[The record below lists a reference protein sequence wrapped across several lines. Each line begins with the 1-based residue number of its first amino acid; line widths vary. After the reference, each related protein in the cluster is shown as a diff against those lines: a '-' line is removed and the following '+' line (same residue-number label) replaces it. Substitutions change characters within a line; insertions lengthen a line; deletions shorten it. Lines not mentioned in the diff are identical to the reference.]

1 MKDIFSNRRLFMS
14 NTAKEIYEYQDKR
27 VFVDFFGFDKLHTKM
42 LIAQLQV
49 SLIEL
54 IQNSLANEADLI
66 AQERAALN
74 RRLREEQEQIR
85 LESTMNSESTQ
96 VSDEQVSN
104 KSMALEKEQ
113 SQRVG
118 QAQEEARRLRDHR
131 NVVRKMAKAGA
142 TPQELKDVQDAF
154 DEASENLMNKAFG
167 IKKI

>member
-1 MKDIFSNRRLFMS
+1 MS

-85 LESTMNSESTQ
+85 LESTMNSEST
-96 VSDEQVSN
+96 
-104 KSMALEKEQ
+104 
-113 SQRVG
+113 
-118 QAQEEARRLRDHR
+118 
-131 NVVRKMAKAGA
+131 
-142 TPQELKDVQDAF
+142 
-154 DEASENLMNKAFG
+154 
-167 IKKI
+167 